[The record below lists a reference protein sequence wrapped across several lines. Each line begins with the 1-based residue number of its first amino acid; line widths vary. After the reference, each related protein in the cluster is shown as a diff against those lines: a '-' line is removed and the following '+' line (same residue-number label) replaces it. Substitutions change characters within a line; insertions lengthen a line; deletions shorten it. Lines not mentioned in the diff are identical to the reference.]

1 MLLTDLIN
9 CVSRL
14 WNPPVTNQ
22 KTERPILTVPVHRQ
36 INNQQG
42 EAPIALAKAA
52 AQIAGS
58 GLVWK
63 WIATNG
69 KSHLC
74 RWNSTERV
82 FLRGELNDWIYFFGS
97 NWRVR
102 DTNNIEY
109 LGFELPP
116 GRRNIVGDLD
126 TMTLFTEG
134 DFEQFTNGTLVI
146 HHENVH
152 RVLA

>member
-1 MLLTDLIN
+1 VLLTDLIN

-42 EAPIALAKAA
+42 EAPVALAKAA

-63 WIATNG
+63 WICTDG
-69 KSHLC
+69 RPKLC
-74 RWNSTERV
+74 SWDSSQRV
-82 FLRGELNDWIYFFGS
+82 FLGGELNDWIYFFGR
-97 NWRVR
+97 NWRIR

-109 LGFELPP
+109 LGPSP
-116 GRRNIVGDLD
+116 IVADRLI
-126 TMTLFTEG
+126 
-134 DFEQFTNGTLVI
+134 QA
-146 HHENVH
+146 
-152 RVLA
+152 VLAHRETPIASFALQLQRKREAVK

>member
-1 MLLTDLIN
+1 MQLSDLIA
-9 CVSRL
+9 VVQRI
-14 WNPPVTNQ
+14 WTPPVTNQ

-109 LGFELPP
+109 LGPSP
-116 GRRNIVGDLD
+116 IVTDRLI
-126 TMTLFTEG
+126 
-134 DFEQFTNGTLVI
+134 QA
-146 HHENVH
+146 
-152 RVLA
+152 VLAHPDTPIASFALQLQRKREAAR